1 MGIWQGVIL
10 TIGTFPEPKQHPVNI
25 EHWLKSKLAWPVLQ
39 SVHKYD
45 TGALTTTKNGFYLVI
60 TWKLLF
66 SSGWTFGGGNKNL
79 VGESWGDLYWCVGGG
94 GGRAWVN
101 FWTMG
106 KDLPLLS
113 QQRRPCCP
121 PQKWK
126 IVSSSYCWAP
136 AGVTKS
142 LRCLLFWCLY
152 C

>member
-10 TIGTFPEPKQHPVNI
+10 TIGTFPEPKQRPVNI

-94 GGRAWVN
+94 GGGEGMSKFLN
-101 FWTMG
+101 NG
-106 KDLPLLS
+106 EGSPPSLPTEKTLLS
-113 QQRRPCCP
+113 SSKVKNCKFLILLSPRR
-121 PQKWK
+121 
-126 IVSSSYCWAP
+126 
-136 AGVTKS
+136 GN
-142 LRCLLFWCLY
+142 
-152 C
+152 

>member
-66 SSGWTFGGGNKNL
+66 SSGWTFGGGEQKLGWGVLGRLIL
-79 VGESWGDLYWCVGGG
+79 VCVWGGG
-94 GGRAWVN
+94 GG
-101 FWTMG
+101 G
-106 KDLPLLS
+106 HE
-113 QQRRPCCP
+113 
-121 PQKWK
+121 
-126 IVSSSYCWAP
+126 
-136 AGVTKS
+136 
-142 LRCLLFWCLY
+142 
-152 C
+152 